1 MSDVATTYQEG
12 SVFQTGQF
20 GAILEDRGE
29 AALADGQDPGD
40 VLRQVGGERLSVQLW
55 GDRQLDRRLAIAEGV
70 VAGMHRADQ
79 RRVAELGEDRAE
91 RFTLVERERGD
102 VDEFDRATA
111 CRR

>member
-1 MSDVATTYQEG
+1 M
-12 SVFQTGQF
+12 
-20 GAILEDRGE
+20 
-29 AALADGQDPGD
+29 ADGQDPGD

-70 VAGMHRADQ
+70 VVGRTADQ

-102 VDEFDRATA
+102 VRPV
-111 CRR
+111 RPRY